1 MDYLIHIGVL
11 ICISG
16 ILALSLNLVVGET
29 GLVSVAHAAFYGIG
43 AYVAALLLTKVGLNF
58 FLAALVGMA
67 FSGFAA
73 LAIGAV
79 LARFKG
85 DFYVL
90 VSLGFNMIIYS
101 IMVNWQSVTN
111 GPLGISAIPRPAIFG
126 YVFGTTGP
134 YFLLAAIALA
144 LTYYFCVLLTQSSFG
159 RVLHGIR
166 EDEEA
171 TSVFGYRTTHYK
183 VLIYMISAMLAG
195 LAGALFAS
203 YITFIDPSSFVISAS
218 IFILAIVILGG
229 LSSHRGVVL
238 GAAILI
244 ALPEAL
250 RFVGFPS
257 EIAAQMRQ
265 LTYGLILILLMLYRP
280 QGLLGKFKL

>member
-1 MDYLIHIGVL
+1 MDYLLHIGVL
-11 ICISG
+11 VCISG

-43 AYVAALLLTKVGLNF
+43 AYVSALLLTSAGINF
-58 FLAALVGMA
+58 FLAALMGMA

-73 LAIGAV
+73 LLIGAV

-85 DFYVL
+85 DFYML
-90 VSLGFNMIIYS
+90 VSLGFTVIVYS
-101 IMVNWQSVTN
+101 IMLNWQSLTN
-111 GPLGISAIPRPAIFG
+111 GPLGIAAIPRPVLFG
-126 YVFGTTGP
+126 FAFSTTAS
-134 YFLLAAIALA
+134 YFLLVLVALA
-144 LTYYFCVLLTQSSFG
+144 LTYGFCVFLTRSSFG

-171 TSVFGYRTTHYK
+171 TAIFGYRTTHYK
-183 VLIYMISAMLAG
+183 VLIFMISAMLAG
-195 LAGALFAS
+195 LAGAFFAS
-203 YITFIDPSSFVISAS
+203 YLTFIDPSSFIVPIS
-218 IFILAIVILGG
+218 IFILATVILGG
-229 LSSHRGVVL
+229 LASHRGVIV
-238 GAAILI
+238 GAALLI

-265 LTYGLILILLMLYRP
+265 LVYGLILILLMLYRP
-280 QGLLGKFKL
+280 QGLFGKFKL